1 MGDASDRALLIRAAR
16 LYYEDELTQEEVG
29 ELIGVPRIKVTRLLA
44 EARRSGVV
52 SIHVEGADRPFAE
65 EEETLRK
72 TYGLERCWIAATSGS
87 ERRTRAALARAGAS
101 ALTELV
107 SAAEIVAVG
116 LSSAVVCAT
125 RALSSRPESQSH
137 QRQFVPLG
145 GSWGESC
152 DGVGPHELAAML
164 ARKFRGVAQS
174 FPAPLLAGSASAART
189 FNEDPA
195 VTPAIDMTRRAD
207 VMVVGV
213 GGPPGR
219 QMGLLSPL
227 VGVGEFEE
235 LARLGAVGDVFG
247 RFFDYR
253 GNHLSSHLDERVV
266 GASFDDLKNI
276 QHRLA
281 IAFGSEKVHPVRAAM
296 VGGIVNNV
304 VTDLTTAKRLL
315 AMAGV
320 GGRQLRGYSDREVS
334 G

>member
-1 MGDASDRALLIRAAR
+1 MGGATDRPLLVRAAR

-52 SIHVEGADRPFAE
+52 SVHVEGHDRPFAE
-65 EEETLRK
+65 QEATLRK
-72 TYGLERCWIAATSGS
+72 VYSLERCWIAATSAV
-87 ERRTRAALARAGAS
+87 ERRTRAALARSGAA
-101 ALTELV
+101 ALAELV
-107 SAAEIVAVG
+107 GAAETAAVG

-125 RALSSRPESQSH
+125 RALNAQPDTQSRH
-137 QRQFVPLG
+137 RQFVPLG

-164 ARKFRGVAQS
+164 ARKFRGVAQN
-174 FPAPLLAGSASAART
+174 FPAPLLAGSAPAART

-227 VGVGEFEE
+227 VGDGESEE
-235 LARLGAVGDVFG
+235 LARMGAVGDVFG
-247 RFFDYR
+247 RFFDLR
-253 GNHLSSHLDERVV
+253 GHHLSSHLDERVV
-266 GASFDDLKNI
+266 GASFEDLKNI
-276 QHRLA
+276 PHRLA
-281 IAFGSEKVHPVRAAM
+281 IAFGPDKVRPVRAAM
-296 VGGIVNNV
+296 VGGIVNNL
-304 VTDLTTAKRLL
+304 VTDLTTARRLL
-315 AMAGV
+315 SMAGV
-320 GGRQLRGYSDREVS
+320 SGRQLYEYPGREAA